1 MTSTSATD
9 PSPAPETM
17 PTSETPPPAQ
27 WSLARRILFRFVFA
41 HFVIFFFPAPF
52 TSFLPVVG
60 RTIEEFISDSIWLPM
75 ARVAGKYA
83 LHLPEEVTHVP
94 SGSGDTTFDYVCLF
108 VQACLAVI
116 VMVIWSVVQRRK
128 NNHEEL
134 EGCFRIWLRYT
145 LAMVMIGYGVVKL
158 VKLQFG
164 DPGILQLVKTYG
176 ESSPMDLLW
185 TFMGFSTP
193 YTFFGGVMEFFPALL
208 LFFRRTALLG
218 ALLLMGVL
226 ANVVMLNFCYDVP
239 VKIYSSHLFVM
250 SILIT
255 WPDVKRLVQFFLQ
268 NKATTPIPERRKFS
282 KPWMERGRIV
292 AKALFIVSVLGQQSY
307 STWKGLSAAPS
318 PESAPPNLGVYEVTT
333 FTRAGVD
340 VPPSLTDKTRWRYFL
355 LNEYR
360 GKYLA
365 LVTTMT
371 GEKKFVSAKLDA
383 QQKTLLLE
391 EPSAEQSIS
400 VSPDMLQP
408 KKSFPMTLQFT
419 EQEGRLHILEGKV
432 DEAPVR
438 MELKKLRE
446 EDFLLMNRG
455 FHWVNEFPFSP

>member
-9 PSPAPETM
+9 QSPAPETT
-17 PTSETPPPAQ
+17 PTPETPPPAR
-27 WSLARRILFRFVFA
+27 WSLARRILFRFLFA

-52 TSFLPVVG
+52 TSVLPVVG
-60 RTIEEFISDSIWLPM
+60 STIEEFFSDSIWLPM
-75 ARVAGKYA
+75 ARVAGKYV
-83 LHLPEEVTHVP
+83 LHLPQEVTHVP
-94 SGSGDTTFDYVCLF
+94 SGSGDTTFNYVSLF
-108 VQACLAVI
+108 VNVCLAVI
-116 VMVIWSVVQRRK
+116 VTVIWSFVQRRK

-134 EGCFRIWLRYT
+134 EGYFRIWLRYT
-145 LAMVMIGYGVVKL
+145 LAMVMIGYGVPKL
-158 VKLQFG
+158 VKQQFG
-164 DPGILQLVKTYG
+164 DPSILQLVKTYG

-193 YTFFGGVMEFFPALL
+193 YTFFGGVMELIPAML

-226 ANVVMLNFCYDVP
+226 ANVVMLNLCYDVP

-250 SILIT
+250 SILVT
-255 WPDVKRLVQFFLQ
+255 WPDVNRLMQFFLR
-268 NKATTPIPERRKFS
+268 NKATMPVPERRKFS

-307 STWKGLSAAPS
+307 STWNIMKSVPS
-318 PESAPPNLGVYEVTT
+318 PESAPPIFGVYEVIS
-333 FTRAGVD
+333 FTRAGVN
-340 VPPSLTDKTRWRYFL
+340 VPPSLTDETRWRYFL
-355 LNEYR
+355 LSEYR
-360 GKYLA
+360 NKQLA

-371 GEKKFVSAKLDA
+371 GDKKFVSAKLDA

-391 EPSAEQSIS
+391 EPSGEQTIS
-400 VSPDMLQP
+400 VSPDLLQP

-419 EQEGRLHILEGKV
+419 EQEGHLHSLEGKV

-438 MELKKLRE
+438 MELKKLRKE
-446 EDFLLMNRG
+446 EFPLMTRG
-455 FHWVNEFPFSP
+455 FHWVNEFPFSQ